1 MKVYKIRLEE
11 SVVYEVSVSAHSIK
25 EAEAEA
31 LRHPEKWVEIVG
43 QIHTTEIKQGE

>member
-11 SVVYEVSVSAHSIK
+11 SVVYEVSVTAHSIK
-25 EAEAEA
+25 EAEA
-31 LRHPEKWVEIVG
+31 LRHPEKWVEVVG